1 MRQESRLAWWRQ
13 RAMPPTACSANTCCG
28 GTAWRPSWPPTSLL
42 GTLLLIGLK
51 LVVAPQTW
59 PAPREA
65 LSIGIYTGVMTTLVP
80 ITLFTFGLSR
90 LPSGD
95 ATILLTFEPVVA
107 FVLAAAVL
115 GESLDAGQWL
125 GAVAVLGGVVLLTMR
140 GRSPIRTGVAW
151 PRRSHREPRRCW
163 IGARIGCR

>member
-1 MRQESRLAWWRQ
+1 
-13 RAMPPTACSANTCCG
+13 
-28 GTAWRPSWPPTSLL
+28 
-42 GTLLLIGLK
+42 
-51 LVVAPQTW
+51 
-59 PAPREA
+59 
-65 LSIGIYTGVMTTLVP
+65 MTTLVP

-125 GAVAVLGGVVLLTMR
+125 GAVAVLGGVLLLTIC
-140 GRSPIRTGVAW
+140 GRAPIRTGIARW
-151 PRRSHREPRRCW
+151 NRSHREPRRCW
-163 IGARIGCR
+163 IGTRIGCRQPLPLHPI